1 MSTQKLTTEAK
12 KTGATVLGFLGGSV
26 AMKKITHPVAALAV
40 TAAGIYGAANAAS
53 PTVKAM
59 ATGAAVAGGFKL
71 VSNVANKVPALNA
84 FVPNLNGL
92 GEGPQ
97 VVYDQEG
104 NPYAVDGAAMNG
116 MGEMYI
122 DPETGE
128 VMELSGAQMGEAE
141 YDDEYDEYDGTAGVG
156 TADVDETI

>member
-1 MSTQKLTTEAK
+1 
-12 KTGATVLGFLGGSV
+12 
-26 AMKKITHPVAALAV
+26 
-40 TAAGIYGAANAAS
+40 
-53 PTVKAM
+53 M